1 MVCPAPF
8 PYVAWRTPL
17 REARNIL
24 RHRGPEL
31 GVADLFVEHK
41 AEENV
46 VERQENVSGRAS
58 GMSVERSVAAG
69 HGP

>member
-46 VERQENVSGRAS
+46 V
-58 GMSVERSVAAG
+58 
-69 HGP
+69 